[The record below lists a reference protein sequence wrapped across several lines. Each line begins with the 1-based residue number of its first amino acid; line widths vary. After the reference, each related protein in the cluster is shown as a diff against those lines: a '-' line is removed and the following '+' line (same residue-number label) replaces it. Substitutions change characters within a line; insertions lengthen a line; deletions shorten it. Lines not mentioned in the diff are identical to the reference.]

1 MIETLRARL
10 QNLLVKKERLE
21 KVELMLKD
29 LEGEHSNLVKQAKV
43 LQVKVNQEQ
52 IDVDRLTK
60 LTPTHLF
67 YAVIGKQQER
77 LSKEQQEVYVA
88 QLKLRNQLIQ
98 VEQCQGRINS
108 LTVEKEELQE
118 SRMNIV
124 S

>member
-60 LTPTHLF
+60 LTPTHIF
-67 YAVIGKQQER
+67 
-77 LSKEQQEVYVA
+77 
-88 QLKLRNQLIQ
+88 
-98 VEQCQGRINS
+98 
-108 LTVEKEELQE
+108 
-118 SRMNIV
+118 
-124 S
+124 